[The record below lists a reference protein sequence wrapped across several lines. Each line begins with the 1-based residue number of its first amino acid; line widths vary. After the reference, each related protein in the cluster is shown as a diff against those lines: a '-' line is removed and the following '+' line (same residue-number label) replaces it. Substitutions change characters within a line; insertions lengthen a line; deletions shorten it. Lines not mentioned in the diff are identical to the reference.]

1 MKRAARLPAFWE
13 RLMLVKIDLHNHSCL
28 SPCGSD
34 DLTPALL
41 AVEAME
47 QGIQILALTDHNSA
61 RNLPAFKEA
70 CELCS
75 IMPMFGIEVTTV
87 EEVHVL
93 TLFEK
98 LEDAMQFGTFIEFLL
113 PPIKNKP
120 RLFGNQLVVNV
131 EGEVLQTV
139 EKLLISTSGISFS
152 DVIEEAISRD
162 ALVIPAHIDKLANS
176 VLANLGF
183 LPDLPYSALE
193 AIRVPVDAKTYNK
206 TLLTSS
212 DAHRLEE
219 VGKRSCYL
227 ELEEISFEA
236 LKAGLLRGN
245 VTYMA

>member
-1 MKRAARLPAFWE
+1 
-13 RLMLVKIDLHNHSCL
+13 MLVKVDLHNHSCL

-47 QGIQILALTDHNSA
+47 QGIGILALTDHNSA

-75 IMPMFGIEVTTV
+75 IMALFGIEVTTV
-87 EEVHVL
+87 EDVHVL

-98 LEDAMQFGTFIEFLL
+98 IEDAMQFGSFIEYLL
-113 PPIKNKP
+113 PPIKNNP

-131 EGEVLQTV
+131 EGEVLETV

-162 ALVIPAHIDKLANS
+162 ALVIPAHIDKGANS
-176 VLANLGF
+176 VLTNLGF
-183 LPDLPYSALE
+183 LPDLHYSALE
-193 AIRVPVDAKTYNK
+193 ALRIPVKAETYNK
-206 TLLTSS
+206 TILTSS

-219 VGKRSCYL
+219 VGQRSCYL
-227 ELEEISFEA
+227 EMDEISFEA
-236 LKAGLLRGN
+236 LKASLRLGL
-245 VTYMA
+245 VTYQV

>member
-1 MKRAARLPAFWE
+1 MR
-13 RLMLVKIDLHNHSCL
+13 VKVDLHNHSCL

-47 QGIQILALTDHNSA
+47 QGIGILALSDHNSA
-61 RNLPAFKEA
+61 RNLPTFQEA

-75 IMPMFGIEVTTV
+75 IMALFGIEVTTV

-98 LEDAMQFGTFIEFLL
+98 LEDALQFGSFIEFLL
-113 PPIKNKP
+113 PPIKNNP
-120 RLFGNQLVVNV
+120 RLFGNQLVVNMEGDVV
-131 EGEVLQTV
+131 ETV
-139 EKLLISTSGISFS
+139 EKLLISTSGIRFS
-152 DVIEEAISRD
+152 DVIEEALSRD
-162 ALVIPAHIDKLANS
+162 ALVIPAHIDRCANS

-183 LPDLPYSALE
+183 LPNLPYSALE
-193 AIRVPVDAKTYNK
+193 AIRLPVKAETYNK
-206 TLLTSS
+206 TILTAS

-219 VGKRSCYL
+219 VGRRSCFL

-236 LKAGLLRGN
+236 LKTALEHGL
-245 VTYMA
+245 VTYKT

>member
-1 MKRAARLPAFWE
+1 
-13 RLMLVKIDLHNHSCL
+13 MLVKVDLHNHSCL

-47 QGIQILALTDHNSA
+47 QGIGILALSDHNSA

-75 IMPMFGIEVTTV
+75 IMALFGIEVTTV

-98 LEDAMQFGTFIEFLL
+98 LEDAMQFGSFIEYLL
-113 PPIKNKP
+113 PPIKNDS
-120 RLFGNQLVVNV
+120 RLFGNQMVVNL
-131 EGEVLQTV
+131 EGEMVETV
-139 EKLLISTSGISFS
+139 EKLLLSTSGISFS
-152 DVIEEAISRD
+152 DVIEEALSRD
-162 ALVIPAHIDKLANS
+162 ALVIPAHIDRFANS

-183 LPDLPYSALE
+183 LPNLPYSALE
-193 AIRVPVDAKTYNK
+193 AIHLPVEAETYNK
-206 TLLTSS
+206 TILTAS

-219 VGKRSCYL
+219 VGRRSCYL
-227 ELEEISFEA
+227 EMEELSFEA
-236 LKAGLLRGN
+236 LKKALDRGL
-245 VTYMA
+245 VTYRA

>member
-1 MKRAARLPAFWE
+1 
-13 RLMLVKIDLHNHSCL
+13 MLVKVDLHNHSCL

-75 IMPMFGIEVTTV
+75 IMGLFGIEVTTV
-87 EEVHVL
+87 EDVHVL

-98 LEDAMQFGTFIEFLL
+98 IEDAMQFGSFIEYLL
-113 PPIKNKP
+113 PPIKNKT

-131 EGEVLQTV
+131 EGEVLQNV
-139 EKLLISTSGISFS
+139 EKLLISTSGISFG

-162 ALVIPAHIDKLANS
+162 ALVIPAHIDKKANS
-176 VLANLGF
+176 VLTNLGF
-183 LPDLPYSALE
+183 LPNLPYSALE
-193 AIRVPVDAKTYNK
+193 ALRIPVEAETYNK
-206 TLLTSS
+206 TLLTAS

-219 VGKRSCYL
+219 VGQRSCYL
-227 ELEEISFEA
+227 EMEELSFEA
-236 LKAGLLRGN
+236 LKASLSRGLVR
-245 VTYMA
+245 YKA

>member
-1 MKRAARLPAFWE
+1 
-13 RLMLVKIDLHNHSCL
+13 MLVKVDLHNHSCL

-47 QGIQILALTDHNSA
+47 QGINILALSDHNSA

-75 IMPMFGIEVTTV
+75 IMPLFGIEVTTI

-98 LEDAMQFGTFIEFLL
+98 LEDAMQFGSFIEFLL
-113 PPIKNKP
+113 PPIKNDC
-120 RLFGNQLVVNV
+120 RLFGNQLVVNM
-131 EGEVLQTV
+131 EGEVLETV

-152 DVIEEAISRD
+152 DVIEEALSRD
-162 ALVIPAHIDKLANS
+162 ALVIPAHIDRFANS
-176 VLANLGF
+176 ALANLGF

-193 AIRVPVDAKTYNK
+193 AIRLPVEAETYNK
-206 TLLTSS
+206 TILTAS

-219 VGKRSCYL
+219 VGRRSCYL
-227 ELEEISFEA
+227 EMEELSFEA
-236 LKAGLLRGN
+236 LKAALEHGL
-245 VTYMA
+245 VTYKA

>member
-1 MKRAARLPAFWE
+1 
-13 RLMLVKIDLHNHSCL
+13 MLVKVDLHNHSCL

-75 IMPMFGIEVTTV
+75 IMGLFGIEVTTV
-87 EEVHVL
+87 EDVHVL

-98 LEDAMQFGTFIEFLL
+98 IEDAMQFGSFIEYLL
-113 PPIKNKP
+113 PPIKNKT

-139 EKLLISTSGISFS
+139 EKLLISTSGISFG

-162 ALVIPAHIDKLANS
+162 ALVIPAHIDKKANS
-176 VLANLGF
+176 VLTNLGF
-183 LPDLPYSALE
+183 LPNLPYSALE
-193 AIRVPVDAKTYNK
+193 ALRIPVEAETYNK
-206 TLLTSS
+206 TLLTAS

-219 VGKRSCYL
+219 VGQRSCYL
-227 ELEEISFEA
+227 EMEELSFEA
-236 LKAGLLRGN
+236 LKASLSRGLVR
-245 VTYMA
+245 YKA

>member
-1 MKRAARLPAFWE
+1 
-13 RLMLVKIDLHNHSCL
+13 MLVKVDLHNHSCL

-75 IMPMFGIEVTTV
+75 IMPLFGIEVTTI

-98 LEDAMQFGTFIEFLL
+98 LEDAMQFGSFIEFLL
-113 PPIKNKP
+113 PPIKNDC
-120 RLFGNQLVVNV
+120 RLFGNQLVVNM
-131 EGEVLQTV
+131 EGEVLETV

-152 DVIEEAISRD
+152 DVIEEALSRD
-162 ALVIPAHIDKLANS
+162 ALVIPAHIDRFANS
-176 VLANLGF
+176 ALANLGF
-183 LPDLPYSALE
+183 LPNLPYSALE
-193 AIRVPVDAKTYNK
+193 AIRLPVEAETYNK
-206 TLLTSS
+206 TILTAS

-219 VGKRSCYL
+219 VGRRSCYL
-227 ELEEISFEA
+227 EMEELSFEA
-236 LKAGLLRGN
+236 LKTALDRGL
-245 VTYMA
+245 VTYRT

>member
-1 MKRAARLPAFWE
+1 
-13 RLMLVKIDLHNHSCL
+13 MLVKVDLHNHSCL

-75 IMPMFGIEVTTV
+75 IMGLFGIEVTTV
-87 EEVHVL
+87 EDVHVL

-98 LEDAMQFGTFIEFLL
+98 IEDAMQFGSFIEYLL
-113 PPIKNKP
+113 PPIKNKT

-131 EGEVLQTV
+131 EGEVLESV

-162 ALVIPAHIDKLANS
+162 ALVIPAHIDKRANS

-193 AIRVPVDAKTYNK
+193 AIKLPVEAETYNK
-206 TLLTSS
+206 TILTAS

-219 VGKRSCYL
+219 VGQRSCYL
-227 ELEEISFEA
+227 EMEELSFEA
-236 LKAGLLRGN
+236 LKASLSRGL
-245 VTYMA
+245 VTYKA

>member
-1 MKRAARLPAFWE
+1 MR
-13 RLMLVKIDLHNHSCL
+13 VKVDLHNHSCL

-47 QGIQILALTDHNSA
+47 QGIGILALSDHNSA

-75 IMPMFGIEVTTV
+75 IMPLFGIEVTTV

-98 LEDAMQFGTFIEFLL
+98 IEDAMQFGSFIEFLL
-113 PPIKNKP
+113 PPIKNNP
-120 RLFGNQLVVNV
+120 RLFGNQLVVNL
-131 EGEVLQTV
+131 EGEVLEIV

-162 ALVIPAHIDKLANS
+162 ALVIPAHIDKPANS
-176 VLANLGF
+176 VLSNLGF
-183 LPDLPYSALE
+183 LPNLPYSALE
-193 AIRVPVDAKTYNK
+193 AIKVPVEAETYNK
-206 TLLTSS
+206 TILTSS

-219 VGKRSCYL
+219 VGLRSCYL
-227 ELEEISFEA
+227 EMENLSFEA
-236 LKAGLLRGN
+236 LKAALAGGL
-245 VTYMA
+245 VTYRA

>member
-1 MKRAARLPAFWE
+1 
-13 RLMLVKIDLHNHSCL
+13 MLVKVDLHNHSCL

-34 DLTPALL
+34 DLTPALQ

-47 QGIQILALTDHNSA
+47 QGIGILALSDHNSA
-61 RNLPAFKEA
+61 RNLPAFKQA

-75 IMPMFGIEVTTV
+75 VMAMFGVEVTTV

-113 PPIKNKP
+113 PPIKNDP
-120 RLFGNQLVVNV
+120 RLFGNQLVVNL
-131 EGEVLQTV
+131 EGEIVETV
-139 EKLLISTSGISFS
+139 DKLLISTSGISFS
-152 DVIEEAISRD
+152 DVVEEALSRD
-162 ALVIPAHIDKLANS
+162 ALVIPAHIDRSANS
-176 VLANLGF
+176 VLTNLGF

-193 AIRVPVDAKTYNK
+193 AIRIPVRAETYNK
-206 TLLTSS
+206 TILTAS

-219 VGKRSCYL
+219 VGCRSCYL

-236 LKAGLLRGN
+236 LKAGLSRGL
-245 VTYMA
+245 VTYKA